1 MALRELAYSLAPFSL
16 VQEDLPVRS
25 DARKVVPTRRVPD
38 VLHELGV
45 CLDRLLGERK
55 KKVNGIA
62 RLCFSYHGTWEVEMA
77 GRVPCL
83 IVPIG
88 SPWDFFVLRS
98 LVRRRTKVTAFT
110 LVKDD

>member
-1 MALRELAYSLAPFSL
+1 VALRELAYSLAPFSL

-25 DARKVVPTRRVPD
+25 DARKVVSTRRVPD

-45 CLDRLLGERK
+45 CLDRLLEERRK
-55 KKVNGIA
+55 A
-62 RLCFSYHGTWEVEMA
+62 SQRLCFSYHGTWEVEMA

-88 SPWDFFVLRS
+88 SPWDFFCIEKLGS
-98 LVRRRTKVTAFT
+98 
-110 LVKDD
+110 